1 MEYSILVEAYE
12 KLEKTSAKLKKADII
27 AALIKKTPYDSLDK
41 TVLLLNGK
49 VFPVWSERE
58 IGVANQ
64 LMIKAIMK
72 SFGSK
77 KQEVINLFNKKGDL
91 GIVSEQLAKKKK
103 QTTLGVKKLTLEK
116 VFDNI
121 RKIAMQKGK
130 SSQER
135 KLNLISE
142 LLIHAKQNETKYI
155 IRTILEELRI
165 GVAKGIIRDAI
176 SKAFNI
182 DKKTVENAWF
192 LYPDYGKIAQIAKKE
207 GEKGL
212 KSVKIKLGRPIIPM
226 LAEKAPSLEEAL
238 KSAGECGLEYKYDGM
253 RTMIHKDKEKI
264 WIFTRSLEDV
274 TSAFPDLVK
283 FAKKNIKC
291 EKCIIEGETLAIHP
305 KTRKPQPFQVL
316 SQRIKRK
323 YNIQEMIRK
332 IPIQFNA
339 FDIIYLNGK
348 TLFDKTQ
355 LKRRQILEKQIKE
368 QKGVFQLSKMIITN
382 DLEKAKKFYNEALRA
397 GQEGIMVKRLNAKY
411 QPERHVGYWWKVKP
425 TMESLDLVIIGATWG
440 TGKRTGVL
448 GSYILGCRDAKT
460 GDFLECGMLGSG
472 FKEKK
477 TEEGDVTLKDMTKM
491 LKPYIEYT
499 KGNKVKIKPKI
510 VIEVA
515 YEEIQ
520 RSPTYKSGYALR
532 FPRFIRLRSPE
543 KSAEEADTLG
553 RIKYL
558 YSIQKGK
565 KK

>member
-1 MEYSILVEAYE
+1 MDYSILVEAYE

-27 AALIKKTPYDSLDK
+27 ATLIKKTPYDSLDK

-64 LMIKAIMK
+64 LMIRAIMR

-121 RKIAMQKGK
+121 RKIAMQEGK

-135 KLNLISE
+135 KLNLIAE
-142 LLIHAKQNETKYI
+142 LLIHAKPNETKYI

-182 DKKTVENAWF
+182 DKKIVENAWF
-192 LYPDYGKIAQIAKKE
+192 LYPDYGKIAQIAKKD

-212 KSVKIKLGRPIIPM
+212 KSVKIKLGRPIIVM

-283 FAKKNIKC
+283 LAKKNIKC

-348 TLFDKTQ
+348 TLFDKMQ

-368 QKGVFQLSKMIITN
+368 QKGIFQLSKMIITN
-382 DLEKAKKFYNEALRA
+382 NLEKAKKFYNEALRA

-425 TMESLDLVIIGATWG
+425 TMENLDLVIIGATWG